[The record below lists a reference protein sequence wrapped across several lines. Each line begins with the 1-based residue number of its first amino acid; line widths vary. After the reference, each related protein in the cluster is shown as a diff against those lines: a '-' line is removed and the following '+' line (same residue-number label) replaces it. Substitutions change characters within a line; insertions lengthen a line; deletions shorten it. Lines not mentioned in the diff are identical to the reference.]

1 MSEPCE
7 FKFVVQHLRHERT
20 LRGSPARTTME
31 GKYRDPRLGQAR
43 TPGWQIDFPT
53 LKRLQPWLPW
63 VVTEHATGP

>member
-1 MSEPCE
+1 
-7 FKFVVQHLRHERT
+7 
-20 LRGSPARTTME
+20 ME

-43 TPGWQIDFPT
+43 TPGWQIDFLT